1 MRSQEFS
8 VRADYDEA
16 ANVVEILIRCSPN
29 LIRPGMDIAAMQV
42 QEVIP
47 KEGAIAP
54 PLEPPPV
61 APPVAMAET
70 IGPDLHNSID
80 MDFIDAN
87 WRAQSSGPVLPNT
100 RGF

>member
-1 MRSQEFS
+1 MKSQEFS

-16 ANVVEILIRCSPN
+16 AQVVEIVIRCSPN

-54 PLEPPPV
+54 PLEPPSV
-61 APPVAMAET
+61 AQVAQVET
-70 IGPDLHNSID
+70 IGPDLHDSID
-80 MDFIDAN
+80 TSFIDAN
-87 WRAQSSGPVLPNT
+87 WREQSRGPVLPYT
-100 RGF
+100 GSF